1 MGSAYSAL
9 SLRLR
14 FNPSAW
20 SPLISW
26 RSWQEG
32 TLGKPILLR
41 DMRLRYSLASDVKG
55 LFDHIA
61 LSLQFDHIPL
71 ERVFCFR
78 SFGSKSQ
85 GVIARVHALPKIWQF
100 ALDESS
106 YYAIEVVSE
115 RFDPLPNGEKERVLI
130 HEALHIPKA
139 FGGGFRPH
147 KGWISKKRVD
157 ALHRELSDRRRI
169 VDQSNGYLS
178 R

>member
-1 MGSAYSAL
+1 
-9 SLRLR
+9 
-14 FNPSAW
+14 
-20 SPLISW
+20 
-26 RSWQEG
+26 
-32 TLGKPILLR
+32 
-41 DMRLRYSLASDVKG
+41 MRLRYSLAPDVKG

-61 LSLQFDHIPL
+61 RSLQFDYIHL

-85 GVIARVHALPKIWQF
+85 GVIARVHALPKIWQY

-115 RFDPLPNGEKERVLI
+115 RFDPLPNDEKERVLI
-130 HEALHIPKA
+130 HEALHIPRA

-147 KGWISKKRVD
+147 KGWISEKRVD
-157 ALHRELSDRRRI
+157 VLHRKLLDGR
-169 VDQSNGYLS
+169 DATQSNGYLA